1 MPQIPMVA
9 PIDEI
14 LADVRAGTM
23 VALVDDRDGGEGV
36 LCLAGERV
44 TPEAINFMATHARGL
59 ISVALTEG
67 RMRRL
72 GIPLLGNPLAANRQ
86 PAFGAS
92 IEARKGVTTGIS
104 AADRA
109 CTIRVA
115 VEGSFLGPYRL
126 EIADDKTHLLAL
138 SAAFAVFGTSAREAI
153 AAAAAMDDPVT
164 ADIFTEISRGVDF
177 ELWLLESHSP
187 PGTHGVAPAALAV
200 VRP

>member
-1 MPQIPMVA
+1 MFS

-44 TPEAINFMATHARGL
+44 TPAAINFMATHARGL

-72 GIPLLGNPLAANRQ
+72 GIPLLGNPLAPNRQ

-92 IEARKGVTTGIS
+92 IEGRTGVTTGIS
-104 AADRA
+104 ASDRA
-109 CTIRVA
+109 RTIRVT
-115 VEGSFLGPYRL
+115 VNQWPGE
-126 EIADDKTHLLAL
+126 
-138 SAAFAVFGTSAREAI
+138 SAAKMRRRRERMKRSA
-153 AAAAAMDDPVT
+153 P
-164 ADIFTEISRGVDF
+164 SCGYSSGHCYP
-177 ELWLLESHSP
+177 WYQG
-187 PGTHGVAPAALAV
+187 PGG
-200 VRP
+200 